1 MEGAKLEGHS
11 YISVLLLNF
20 KANLRIPYLLVACNS
35 VTVIKFA
42 ADMLSQP
49 LQGVDF
55 KIKHLSVGGKRLK
68 LTIWD
73 TGIQWIL
80 NFLIFHFNVTG
91 LTKFCVAFGRSW
103 TGEVWNSNKLLL
115 QRCARNHSRYVIY
128 RRNFILHRMSNH
140 IF

>member
-1 MEGAKLEGHS
+1 M
-11 YISVLLLNF
+11 
-20 KANLRIPYLLVACNS
+20 
-35 VTVIKFA
+35 TVIKFG

-55 KIKHLSVGGKRLK
+55 KIKQLSVGGKRLK

-80 NFLIFHFNVTG
+80 NFLIFHFNVIG